1 MAKWQK
7 ESKERACI
15 KVVGTVSDWMENG
28 QACFGLLLSFRT
40 IAGERVQMFVRRS
53 ELAHPKR
60 LADHLVDAGLPRHA
74 TAELGDLI
82 AECDQSANDHY
93 AAVQGPGWHT
103 NQYVWPDGDVIGE
116 GKKLLLQGNRS
127 RSARHVAGSLKGWVR
142 SVATP
147 ARHSTPMMMG
157 ISMSLAA
164 YLLRDTR
171 VEGGI
176 IHLTST
182 ESGAG
187 KTLTQLVAQ
196 SVGRR
201 ADRLSLAHWDATDT
215 SCEELAVEHNDGL
228 LVLDEI
234 ARLAAAPEDQVRKA
248 EAASFRMAGGVSR
261 LRSRRYSPSQTTSWR
276 VLVLSS
282 GEASITGLADRV
294 GRRRLRGDSVRMI
307 DLPAVRIKGRGVF
320 DLLPSDRRTA
330 TVASRLERGVG
341 ENYGVAGK
349 AFVEKYLASKEKSIG
364 LAKSWIEQFMVKSG
378 VSQQSWERRFA
389 SRFALAYAAAMLART
404 FKILP
409 WSEGRLFKALSSA
422 WADAR
427 SAVQGEAERTTAVLA
442 KLRTKARSRLAPHS
456 VSSKNLDT
464 KTRDRLRRYGCS
476 RKDKNGR
483 EEFLIRPTAF
493 RRWVGE
499 AAHPEYILRL
509 LQRSGAL
516 VTPTTGKY
524 TSQVVMPGQE
534 RRSRVYRISAR
545 SI

>member
-1 MAKWQK
+1 MAKRKDTNQLG
-7 ESKERACI
+7 CI
-15 KVVGTVSDWMENG
+15 RVVGTVSDWMDNG

-40 IAGERVQMFVRRS
+40 IAGRRVQMFVRQS

-74 TAELGDLI
+74 TGELGELVGQ
-82 AECDQSANDHY
+82 CDHLANDHY
-93 AAVQGPGWHT
+93 TAVQGPGWQGS
-103 NQYVWPDGDVIGE
+103 QYVWPDGSVVGK
-116 GKKLLLQGNRS
+116 GKKLLLQTNLAHSKKHLAGTLKDWIRT
-127 RSARHVAGSLKGWVR
+127 VAK
-142 SVATP
+142 P
-147 ARHSTPMMMG
+147 ARHSSPMIMAT
-157 ISMSLAA
+157 SMALGA
-164 YLLRDTR
+164 YLLRDTG

-176 IHLTST
+176 IHLTSA

-187 KTLTQLVAQ
+187 KTLTQLVGQ

-282 GEASITGLADRV
+282 GEVSITGLADRV
-294 GRRRLRGDSVRMI
+294 GRRRLQGDSVRMI

-320 DLLPSDRRTA
+320 DLLPSDRVTA
-330 TVASRLERGVG
+330 SVAGRLEQGVG
-341 ENYGVAGK
+341 KNYGVAGK
-349 AFVEKYLASKEKSIG
+349 AFVEKYLADKEKSVG
-364 LAKSWIEQFMVKSG
+364 LVKGWIEKFMTKSG
-378 VSQQSWERRFA
+378 VGQPSWERRFA
-389 SRFALAYAAAMLART
+389 ARFALAYASAMLART

-427 SAVQGEAERTTAVLA
+427 SAVQGEAERTTAVLSRL
-442 KLRTKARSRLAPHS
+442 KTKARSRLVPHS

-464 KTRDRLRRYGCS
+464 KMRDRLRRYGCS
-476 RKDKNGR
+476 RKDKKGR

-493 RRWVGE
+493 RQWVGE

-516 VTPTTGKY
+516 VTPTTGKF

-545 SI
+545 SV